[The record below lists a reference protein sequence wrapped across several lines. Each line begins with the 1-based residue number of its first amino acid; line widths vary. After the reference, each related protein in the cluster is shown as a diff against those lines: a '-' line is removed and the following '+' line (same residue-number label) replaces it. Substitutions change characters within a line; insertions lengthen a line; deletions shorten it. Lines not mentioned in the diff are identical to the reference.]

1 MFNQRT
7 LDHGITYQR
16 ADLSSMSSLGRIY
29 CGLVSSVLA
38 VKSTNTT

>member
-7 LDHGITYQR
+7 LDHGITCQR
-16 ADLSSMSSLGRIY
+16 ADLSRTSSLGRIY
-29 CGLVSSVLA
+29 CGLVSNLLT